1 MSWAQ
6 HIESEQTTCFMCGRG
21 VHQVLQVIP
30 TQRGLVCDM
39 CVTAMVEVMMRMLC
53 KPPLRCDYR
62 RAA

>member
-1 MSWAQ
+1 
-6 HIESEQTTCFMCGRG
+6 
-21 VHQVLQVIP
+21 
-30 TQRGLVCDM
+30 LVCDM